1 MGRRTRIS
9 RGRFGETPQFPQR
22 PGGSKSSTRCGFHHA
37 RAIMMAMTSTTA
49 FAKGQFAETPEFE
62 QKLDRLAEVA
72 VRVGLGLGPGQELV
86 MTAPLEA
93 ILLARQITEQAY
105 KAGATL
111 VTTLLSDEP
120 SALLRFRYGQNASFD
135 TAPSWLYD
143 GMAQAYRSGAARLA
157 ITGNDPSLLSK
168 EDPEKVGRVNRAT
181 SKAYRPA
188 LELITRHEINW
199 TIVASA
205 TPAWAAAVFPDL
217 PQDEALSRLWNAI
230 FAASRAD
237 RPNPVAA
244 WKEHDAN
251 LHARADWLNEK
262 RYAAL
267 HFRGPGTDL
276 RVGLARDHLWL
287 GGGTTAGNGRY
298 CIPNLPTEEVF
309 TTPHKD
315 RVEGRVTSTKP
326 LSYQGT
332 MIEEISV
339 EFQAGQIVEA
349 RAVRGNQVLQRM
361 IETDEGA
368 RRLGEVSL
376 VPHSSPI
383 ASSGL
388 LFLNTLFDE
397 NAACHIALGQAY
409 STCLKNGDVLTQE
422 QLAARGANN
431 SLIHVDW
438 MIGSNRIDV
447 DGISA
452 TGQSEPVMRAGEWS
466 LDLRS

>member
-1 MGRRTRIS
+1 M
-9 RGRFGETPQFPQR
+9 
-22 PGGSKSSTRCGFHHA
+22 A
-37 RAIMMAMTSTTA
+37 AMTSTTA
-49 FAKGQFAETPEFE
+49 FAKGQFAQTPEFE
-62 QKLDRLAEVA
+62 KKLDRLAAVA
-72 VRVGLGLGPGQELV
+72 VRAGLGLAPGQEVV
-86 MTAPLEA
+86 MTATLDA
-93 ILLARQITEQAY
+93 IPLARRIAEHAY
-105 KAGATL
+105 KAGASL
-111 VTTLLSDEP
+111 VTTLYTDEEA
-120 SALLRFRYGQNASFD
+120 ALLRFHHATEASFD
-135 TAPSWLYD
+135 AAPAWLYE
-143 GMAQAYRSGAARLA
+143 GMAQAFRSGAARLA

-168 EDPEKVGRVNRAT
+168 EDPEKVSRVNRAT

-188 LELITRHEINW
+188 LELITRDEINW
-199 TIVASA
+199 TIVACA
-205 TPAWAAAVFPDL
+205 TPAWAAAVFPNL
-217 PQDEALSRLWNAI
+217 PQEEALARLWEAI
-230 FAASRAD
+230 FTATRVD
-237 RPNPVAA
+237 RPDPVAA

-251 LHARADWLNEK
+251 LHARSSRLNEK

-276 RVGLARDHLWL
+276 RVGLADDHLWM
-287 GGGTTAGNGRY
+287 GGGSTARNGRY
-298 CIPNLPTEEVF
+298 AIPNMPTEEVF

-326 LSYQGT
+326 LSHQGT

-339 EFQAGQIVEA
+339 RFEAGRIVEA
-349 RAVRGNQVLQRM
+349 HAARGEQVLQKL

-409 STCLKNGDVLTQE
+409 SMCFKNGDTLTPE
-422 QLAARGANN
+422 QLASRGANS

-447 DGISA
+447 DGITA
-452 TGQSEPVMRAGEWS
+452 AGGAEPVMRAGEWVF
-466 LDLRS
+466 